1 MASISARRLRNDECT
16 IESIDGDVRV
26 GSYLETGIL
35 MMRTRTGQINIG
47 KRLGIGKHGLISSRA
62 GNFKV
67 GSVFANMA
75 NLPKPIYSMLSL
87 ES

>member
-1 MASISARRLRNDECT
+1 MCT

-26 GSYLETGIL
+26 GSYIETGVL
-35 MMRTRTGQINIG
+35 MMRTEKGHISIG
-47 KRLGIGKHGLISSRA
+47 KRLGIGKHGLISSVA

-75 NLPKPIYSMLSL
+75 NLPKPSYSMLSL